1 MKSYY
6 SLNTNKSKKGFDI
19 EININEIINKEVIR
33 FNPNLEY
40 YNLTFDD
47 VGLCLFDEDNYTID
61 ILKGEN
67 APVMLWYSIQKNNVI
82 HISTDFDHP
91 KINNDEVR
99 AKRLELLNNVKI

>member
-1 MKSYY
+1 M
-6 SLNTNKSKKGFDI
+6 
-19 EININEIINKEVIR
+19 EININEIINKEAIR

-40 YNLTFDD
+40 YNLTTDD
-47 VGLCLFDEDNYTID
+47 VGLCLFDEDKYIID

-82 HISTDFDHP
+82 HISTDLDHQ

-99 AKRLELLNNVKI
+99 AKRLELLNI

>member
-1 MKSYY
+1 MSSYY
-6 SLNTNKSKKGFDI
+6 SLNTNKSKKGFDM
-19 EININEIINKEVIR
+19 EININEIINKEAAR

-40 YNLTFDD
+40 YNLTIDD
-47 VGLCLFDEDNYTID
+47 VGLCLFDEDKYTVD

-82 HISTDFDHP
+82 HISTDFDHQ

-99 AKRLELLNNVKI
+99 AKRLELLNI

>member
-6 SLNTNKSKKGFDI
+6 SLNTNKSKKGFDM
-19 EININEIINKEVIR
+19 EININEIIKKEAAR

-40 YNLTFDD
+40 YNLTIDD
-47 VGLCLFDEDNYTID
+47 VGLCLFDEDKYTVD

-67 APVMLWYSIQKNNVI
+67 APVMLWYSIQENKAI
-82 HISTDFDHP
+82 HISTDFDHQ

-99 AKRLELLNNVKI
+99 AKRLELLNI

>member
-1 MKSYY
+1 M
-6 SLNTNKSKKGFDI
+6 
-19 EININEIINKEVIR
+19 EININEIIKKEAAR

-47 VGLCLFDEDNYTID
+47 VGLCLFDEDKYTID

-67 APVMLWYSIQKNNVI
+67 APVMLWYSIQENKVI
-82 HISTDFDHP
+82 HISTDFDHQ

-99 AKRLELLNNVKI
+99 AKRLELLNI

>member
-1 MKSYY
+1 M
-6 SLNTNKSKKGFDI
+6 
-19 EININEIINKEVIR
+19 EININEIIKKEAAR

-47 VGLCLFDEDNYTID
+47 VGLCLFDEDKYTID

-67 APVMLWYSIQKNNVI
+67 DPVMLWYSIQKNNVI
-82 HISTDFDHP
+82 HISTDLDHK

-99 AKRLELLNNVKI
+99 AKRLELLNI

>member
-1 MKSYY
+1 M
-6 SLNTNKSKKGFDI
+6 
-19 EININEIINKEVIR
+19 EININEIIKKEAAR

-47 VGLCLFDEDNYTID
+47 VGLCLFDEDKYTID

-67 APVMLWYSIQKNNVI
+67 APVMLWYSIQENKVI
-82 HISTDFDHP
+82 HISTDFDHQ